1 MIRSGLPGSGGL
13 LRYLDWFGGGAAHAY
28 CVLFQSS
35 TSFITSVMTFLFPY
49 IHTQNRGKKKRKGGV
64 FTHRDHFPRDSQML
78 LFVPRRNWNSNSWNC
93 APQPPPLVR
102 LFCTQPCTR
111 IVFLSFSLPGRM
123 QCEMYFVFISIEG
136 LLRDWRGTGFKKVWF
151 AMFYCY

>member
-49 IHTQNRGKKKRKGGV
+49 IHTQNRGKKKEKEEFLLTVTISHVIRKCCC
-64 FTHRDHFPRDSQML
+64 
-78 LFVPRRNWNSNSWNC
+78 LFRGATETVIPGTALRNRH
-93 APQPPPLVR
+93 L
-102 LFCTQPCTR
+102 
-111 IVFLSFSLPGRM
+111 
-123 QCEMYFVFISIEG
+123 
-136 LLRDWRGTGFKKVWF
+136 
-151 AMFYCY
+151 